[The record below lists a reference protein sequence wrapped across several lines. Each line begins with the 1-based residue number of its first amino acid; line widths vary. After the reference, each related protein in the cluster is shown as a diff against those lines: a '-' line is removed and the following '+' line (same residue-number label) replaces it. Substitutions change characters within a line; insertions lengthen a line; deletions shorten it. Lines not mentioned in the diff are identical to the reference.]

1 MDNLMNLKVSKIKF
15 AYGKKDI
22 LNELSFSCKKGEVI
36 SIVGPNGSGKT
47 TLLKCINRIL
57 EAKDG
62 AVTIGE
68 KDVLKMKYEEVA
80 KNIAY
85 VPQML
90 KESFSV
96 DVIDVVLMGRTPHIK
111 WKVGDEDV
119 NLVIKVM
126 QKLGIA
132 DLASEKYSN
141 LSGGQ
146 RQKVLIARALVQE
159 TDIYLLDEPISF
171 LDIKNQIEVMSEA
184 RKIAKDQ
191 HKTVIMVIHD
201 LHMAKKYSD
210 KIVLMNKGKVI
221 DFGASEDVLNCK
233 NIKKV
238 YGVDTDI
245 INGYIIPK

>member
-1 MDNLMNLKVSKIKF
+1 MDLSVSKIKF

-47 TLLKCINRIL
+47 TLLKCINKIL
-57 EAKDG
+57 HPKEG
-62 AVTIGE
+62 EVNIGE
-68 KDVLKMKYEEVA
+68 NDALKMKYEEIA

-90 KESFSV
+90 KENFSV

-111 WKVGDEDV
+111 WKVGDKD
-119 NLVIKVM
+119 LDIVIEVM
-126 QKLGIA
+126 KKLGIEG
-132 DLASEKYSN
+132 LAYEKYSS

-146 RQKVLIARALVQE
+146 RQKVLIARALVQD

-171 LDIKNQIEVMSEA
+171 LDIKNQIDVMNEA
-184 RKIAKDQ
+184 RKVAKEED
-191 HKTVIMVIHD
+191 KIVIMVIHD
-201 LHMAKKYSD
+201 LNMAKRYSD
-210 KIVLMNKGKVI
+210 KIVLMNKGKVV
-221 DFGASEDVLNCK
+221 DFGESKEVLNCK
-233 NIKKV
+233 NIKNV
-238 YGVDTDI
+238 YGVDIDI

>member
-1 MDNLMNLKVSKIKF
+1 MVS
-15 AYGKKDI
+15 A
-22 LNELSFSCKKGEVI
+22 
-36 SIVGPNGSGKT
+36 
-47 TLLKCINRIL
+47 
-57 EAKDG
+57 
-62 AVTIGE
+62 
-68 KDVLKMKYEEVA
+68 
-80 KNIAY
+80 
-85 VPQML
+85 
-90 KESFSV
+90 
-96 DVIDVVLMGRTPHIK
+96 PHIK

-191 HKTVIMVIHD
+191 NKTVIMVIHD
-201 LHMAKKYSD
+201 LNMAKKYSD